1 MFTAFLSP
9 TQQLATESEVGS
21 ENKPTR
27 WKRDAV
33 SSRVFFSRV
42 FRTGEVGE
50 VKPAG
55 RALLDYA
62 YSSGVTVSTEIRLV
76 GHTSCKKSV
85 PAMRLL
91 RHGSSL
97 GKSSSNRSSVSLAEI
112 STYWRCI
119 IPLLDVMSV
128 LLIKILWADPGCP

>member
-1 MFTAFLSP
+1 
-9 TQQLATESEVGS
+9 
-21 ENKPTR
+21 
-27 WKRDAV
+27 
-33 SSRVFFSRV
+33 
-42 FRTGEVGE
+42 
-50 VKPAG
+50 
-55 RALLDYA
+55 
-62 YSSGVTVSTEIRLV
+62 
-76 GHTSCKKSV
+76 
-85 PAMRLL
+85 MRLL